1 MLIAIKKYFSFF
13 FSSCHKDVKLVNPS
27 ALPSLRQ
34 TVFAK
39 RFKLPETRLNEQN
52 LVARAEILRLR
63 ISLLQQERNRRK
75 KIIEDIKVSIVLT
88 SIVKQ
93 TIGCL

>member
-1 MLIAIKKYFSFF
+1 M
-13 FSSCHKDVKLVNPS
+13 
-27 ALPSLRQ
+27 RQ

-75 KIIEDIKVSIVLT
+75 KIIEDIKVSSSTYFDRKTNHWMLIIYYQLFVYIFAERPKNFIL
-88 SIVKQ
+88 
-93 TIGCL
+93 